1 MPKTITTAAK
11 KKPLSTI
18 IYGPEG
24 IGKTTFAAGAD
35 GVILCPTEPSSD
47 FISGVPKFERD
58 EIRTFEDIIEAA
70 NQVLSE
76 RKYKAFALDTID
88 AAHIYARE
96 YIIRTQTT
104 SNNESYDDAKY
115 DEYARGEKLALN
127 LCWKPLVRLF
137 EKMIYEAGMEVIL
150 TAHAYAKEI
159 DPPDREKYSKWQGKL
174 ANCCWGYL
182 KEWAD
187 VVLFADF
194 EIFVNKAKGFSK
206 NKAVS
211 EGGRI
216 CYTTNHPAREAK
228 HRVGVSL
235 PAVFP
240 LGWSEYRAALISG
253 DARKKETAAEIAS
266 YKITADQRK
275 KLAEYLGVKKW
286 TVDEIAKASEIR
298 LDKTVNRLKV
308 LAVEKETGSDNG

>member
-1 MPKTITTAAK
+1 MAKTVSTAAK

-24 IGKTTFAAGAD
+24 IGKTTFGAAAE

-47 FISGVPKFERD
+47 FIEGVPKFERD
-58 EIRTFEDIIEAA
+58 EIRTFEDIVECA
-70 NQVLSE
+70 NQVLHGG
-76 RKYKAFALDTID
+76 KYKAFCLDTVD

-96 YIIRTQTT
+96 YIIRTQKTDK
-104 SNNESYDDAKY
+104 NEPFDDSKY
-115 DEYARGEKLALN
+115 DAYARGERLALN
-127 LCWKPLVRLF
+127 LCWKPLVRIF
-137 EKMIYEAGMEVIL
+137 ERMIYEKGIAIIL

-159 DPPDREKYSKWQGKL
+159 DPPDRDKYSKWQGKL

-194 EIFVNKAKGFSK
+194 EIFVNKTEGFSK
-206 NKAVS
+206 NKAVT

-228 HRVGVSL
+228 HRVVC
-235 PAVFP
+235 VH
-240 LGWSEYRAALISG
+240 R
-253 DARKKETAAEIAS
+253 R
-266 YKITADQRK
+266 
-275 KLAEYLGVKKW
+275 
-286 TVDEIAKASEIR
+286 
-298 LDKTVNRLKV
+298 
-308 LAVEKETGSDNG
+308 